1 MSAGFRVIQV
11 VSQSYM
17 YSFGFPTL
25 TYKYKR
31 GARRK
36 FTPFEITLFGIYHET
51 NAENSK
57 Y

>member
-36 FTPFEITLFGIYHET
+36 FTPFEITPFGIYHET